1 MKVKVELKK
10 IFKFLEEK
18 FFNKGTFL
26 KLIFKKD
33 IKLVV
38 EFIFKKVLFEKEIRK
53 SLVKNKVVIFIK
65 SKIFIL
71 EVFVKFLV
79 IVEFDKKDVKVLSE
93 LEVVVIGNL
102 LDFDLFFNVL

>member
-1 MKVKVELKK
+1 M
-10 IFKFLEEK
+10 
-18 FFNKGTFL
+18 FL

-65 SKIFIL
+65 FKIFIL
-71 EVFVKFLV
+71 EVFVKFFV

-93 LEVVVIGNL
+93 LEVVVIGNF
-102 LDFDLFFNVL
+102 LDFDLIFNVL

>member
-1 MKVKVELKK
+1 M
-10 IFKFLEEK
+10 
-18 FFNKGTFL
+18 FL

-53 SLVKNKVVIFIK
+53 SLVKNKIVIFIK
-65 SKIFIL
+65 LKIFIL
-71 EVFVKFLV
+71 EVFVKFFV

-93 LEVVVIGNL
+93 LEVVVIGNF